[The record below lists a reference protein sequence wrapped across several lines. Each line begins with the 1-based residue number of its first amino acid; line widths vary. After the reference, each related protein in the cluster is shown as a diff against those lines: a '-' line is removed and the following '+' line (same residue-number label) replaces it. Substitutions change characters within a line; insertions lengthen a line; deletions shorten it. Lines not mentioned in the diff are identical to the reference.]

1 MVGSFGKARQLEW
14 PGEETEKGRASEQE
28 EDKEE
33 WRKESG
39 GWRELERSDLNGA
52 WGSTLRWG

>member
-33 WRKESG
+33 WRRV
-39 GWRELERSDLNGA
+39 WRMEGTGA
-52 WGSTLRWG
+52 E